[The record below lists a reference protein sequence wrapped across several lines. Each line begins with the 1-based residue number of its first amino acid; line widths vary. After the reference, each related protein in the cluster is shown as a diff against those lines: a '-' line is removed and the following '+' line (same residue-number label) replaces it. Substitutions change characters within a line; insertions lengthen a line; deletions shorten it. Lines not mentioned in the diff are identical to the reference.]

1 MTLNRKH
8 KIFIGA
14 AVVVAA
20 AGGGVAVAASQATSP
35 GAESKAVIDDAAKQL
50 GIPSAKLS
58 DALKT
63 ALADRV
69 DAAVAAGRI
78 TKGQGDAMKQ
88 RIQSGDFPV
97 LGGFHD
103 GGFGHHDG
111 LFLGLDPAA
120 SYIGVTEAQLRTEL
134 GSGKTLA
141 QVAKAHGKT
150 ADGLVAALR
159 RSVEEQTRRSRQCR
173 PDHEG
178 SGRSDAPEPHG
189 PDHGSRQQDGSA
201 PASGFPQARRLSPFR
216 LTASAS
222 TVAES
227 SVSLVYRGSRRHLFG
242 ALTSRAGIR
251 LAVRPDFRDRGEEP
265 LRAGFLQLG
274 LDRCIVWTARDE
286 GQSRLVGQAGCARR
300 PA

>member
-20 AGGGVAVAASQATSP
+20 AGGGVAVAASQDTSP

-78 TKGQGDAMKQ
+78 TKAQGDAMKQ

-97 LGGFHD
+97 LGGFHGG
-103 GGFGHHDG
+103 GGFGHHG
-111 LFLGLDPAA
+111 GGLDGAA
-120 SYIGVTEAQLRTEL
+120 AYIGVTDAQLRTEL
-134 GSGKTLA
+134 ESGKTLA

-150 ADGLVAALR
+150 ADGLIAAMVAAEKKELDAAVTSGR
-159 RSVEEQTRRSRQCR
+159 ITKAQEDQMLSNLKARITDLVNRMGPPRGLPGFRG
-173 PDHEG
+173 HEG
-178 SGRSDAPEPHG
+178 FRHFDDG
-189 PDHGSRQQDGSA
+189 PSA
-201 PASGFPQARRLSPFR
+201 
-216 LTASAS
+216 
-222 TVAES
+222 
-227 SVSLVYRGSRRHLFG
+227 
-242 ALTSRAGIR
+242 
-251 LAVRPDFRDRGEEP
+251 
-265 LRAGFLQLG
+265 
-274 LDRCIVWTARDE
+274 
-286 GQSRLVGQAGCARR
+286 
-300 PA
+300 

>member
-20 AGGGVAVAASQATSP
+20 AGGGVAVAASQDTSP

-63 ALADRV
+63 AFADRV

-78 TKGQGDAMKQ
+78 TKAQGDAMKQ

-97 LGGFHD
+97 LGGFHG

-134 GSGKTLA
+134 ESGKTLA
-141 QVAKAHGKT
+141 QIAKAHGKT
-150 ADGLVAALR
+150 ADGLIAALVAA
-159 RSVEEQTRRSRQCR
+159 SKSRLDAAVSAGRITKAQEDQLVPNLKARIADLVNRTGPPRPPGFRR
-173 PDHEG
+173 PD
-178 SGRSDAPEPHG
+178 
-189 PDHGSRQQDGSA
+189 
-201 PASGFPQARRLSPFR
+201 GF
-216 LTASAS
+216 
-222 TVAES
+222 
-227 SVSLVYRGSRRHLFG
+227 RHF
-242 ALTSRAGIR
+242 A
-251 LAVRPDFRDRGEEP
+251 
-265 LRAGFLQLG
+265 
-274 LDRCIVWTARDE
+274 
-286 GQSRLVGQAGCARR
+286 
-300 PA
+300 

>member
-20 AGGGVAVAASQATSP
+20 AGGGVAVAASQDTSP

-78 TKGQGDAMKQ
+78 TKAQGDAMKQ

-97 LGGFHD
+97 LGGFHGG
-103 GGFGHHDG
+103 GGFGHHG
-111 LFLGLDPAA
+111 GGLDGAA
-120 SYIGVTEAQLRTEL
+120 AYIGVTDAQLRTDLE
-134 GSGKTLA
+134 SGKTLA

-150 ADGLVAALR
+150 ADGVIAAMVAAEKKELDAAVTSGR
-159 RSVEEQTRRSRQCR
+159 ITKAQEDQMVSNLKARITDLVNRMGPPRGLPGFRG
-173 PDHEG
+173 HEG
-178 SGRSDAPEPHG
+178 FRHFDDG
-189 PDHGSRQQDGSA
+189 PSA
-201 PASGFPQARRLSPFR
+201 
-216 LTASAS
+216 
-222 TVAES
+222 
-227 SVSLVYRGSRRHLFG
+227 
-242 ALTSRAGIR
+242 
-251 LAVRPDFRDRGEEP
+251 
-265 LRAGFLQLG
+265 
-274 LDRCIVWTARDE
+274 
-286 GQSRLVGQAGCARR
+286 
-300 PA
+300 

>member
-20 AGGGVAVAASQATSP
+20 AGGGVAVAASQDTSP

-78 TKGQGDAMKQ
+78 TKAQGDAMKQ

-97 LGGFHD
+97 LGGFHG
-103 GGFGHHDG
+103 GGFGHRG
-111 LFLGLDPAA
+111 GLDGAA
-120 SYIGVTEAQLRTEL
+120 AYIGITDAQLRTEL
-134 GSGKTLA
+134 ESGKTLA

-150 ADGLVAALR
+150 ADGLIAAMVAAEKKELDAAVTSGR
-159 RSVEEQTRRSRQCR
+159 ITRAQEDQMVSNLKARITDLVNRTGPPQGSQGFRG
-173 PDHEG
+173 HEG
-178 SGRSDAPEPHG
+178 FRHFDDG
-189 PDHGSRQQDGSA
+189 PSA
-201 PASGFPQARRLSPFR
+201 
-216 LTASAS
+216 
-222 TVAES
+222 
-227 SVSLVYRGSRRHLFG
+227 
-242 ALTSRAGIR
+242 
-251 LAVRPDFRDRGEEP
+251 
-265 LRAGFLQLG
+265 
-274 LDRCIVWTARDE
+274 
-286 GQSRLVGQAGCARR
+286 
-300 PA
+300 